1 MTRILQV
8 VPQAGRRLRHSRHR
22 HNVLGSLV
30 VLFAF
35 GVLYLKAQPTTA
47 GIDPV
52 SGDSDQTL
60 AEMEK
65 QFHVEPVASDQS
77 SAKDSESP
85 AVAVNDTPTLT
96 GKAAL
101 EESDRILASAQARL
115 EKVATYAATFV
126 KQERI
131 GDALSDLQ
139 VIQLRCAH
147 NPLKIFM
154 RWEGGKDSGQR
165 VVYSE
170 NENDGQMLVRKLTG
184 LGGRLGVLSLN
195 PSGSLAMKHAR
206 YPVTNVGLLELTKII
221 RRHRQADMKV
231 ESGVTAKMLERQKLD
246 GRDCIC
252 FVIEYS
258 RPDVAPDD
266 KKEYRKAMVYIDAE
280 SKLPVC
286 VRCFGWPEKIPGAD
300 PEKLDQTTLLE
311 LYAYKNIDFEAQV
324 RAEDFSRARLQ

>member
-1 MTRILQV
+1 MIQSLQV
-8 VPQAGRRLRHSRHR
+8 VPRASRRLWHSRHR

-30 VLFAF
+30 VLLAF
-35 GVLYLKAQPTTA
+35 GVLYLTAQPTTA
-47 GIDPV
+47 GIDPI

-60 AEMEK
+60 AEIEK
-65 QFHVEPVASDQS
+65 QFNVEPAATEPSKS
-77 SAKDSESP
+77 KDSQSP
-85 AVAVNDTPTLT
+85 AVEVNDTPKLT
-96 GKAAL
+96 GKEAL
-101 EESDRILASAQARL
+101 EEIDRILASAQARL
-115 EKVATYAATFV
+115 EKVTAYAATFV

-131 GDALSDLQ
+131 GDALSELQ

-147 NPLKIFM
+147 QPMKVFM
-154 RWEGGKDSGQR
+154 KWEGGKDSGQR

-170 NENDGQMLVRKLTG
+170 KENDGNMLVRKLTG
-184 LGGRLGVLSLN
+184 LEARLGVLSLN

-231 ESGVTAKMLERQKLD
+231 ESGITAKMLERQKLD

-252 FVIEYS
+252 FVIEYAK
-258 RPDVAPDD
+258 PEVAPDD
-266 KKEYRKAMVYIDAE
+266 KKEYRKAMVYIDVE

-286 VRCFGWPEKIPGAD
+286 VRCYGWPEKISGAD

-324 RAEDFSRARLQ
+324 HVEDFSRARLQ